1 MIKTLLKYL
10 ILNILNVI
18 LKIMNKLILL
28 LFLSIQLAN
37 AQSDNDIMI
46 LLDSV
51 SNKTDSYD
59 GIKIKFDYN
68 LINSDE
74 NIFESSIGDIII
86 KDDQYI
92 FNFLEIQQISDG
104 ENVWTILIDDKEVQI
119 SEIEFD
125 DENAMTPSNLLKL
138 YEKGF
143 IFKLVNKTNEYTTI
157 DLIPENID
165 EVDYSK
171 IELIIN
177 TKKYQINK
185 LSQFGNNSSIIEY
198 KIKEFNEINL
208 PDSVF
213 KFNIDA
219 YKDFE
224 IIDLR

>member
-1 MIKTLLKYL
+1 MG
-10 ILNILNVI
+10 V
-18 LKIMNKLILL
+18 
-28 LFLSIQLAN
+28 
-37 AQSDNDIMI
+37 
-46 LLDSV
+46 
-51 SNKTDSYD
+51 
-59 GIKIKFDYN
+59 KIKFDYN

-74 NIFESSIGDIII
+74 NIYESSNGDIII

-138 YEKGF
+138 YEEGF
-143 IFKLVNKTNEYTTI
+143 IFKLVNKTDEYTTI

-171 IELIIN
+171 IELVIN

-198 KIKEFNEINL
+198 KIKDFNEINL

-213 KFNIDA
+213 KFDIDA